1 MHALLISFV
10 TFFFTFSASRIGP
23 LIHAK
28 LPSSDTAKEIAGR
41 RSARHGP
48 RRDDDGAVVGL
59 VTAAAKGSFDTQD
72 AAIKTSAANILTLD
86 RHLAHFG
93 AEAQPIRDLLAA
105 SARVPDCDDVAF
117 GPNVASEPRRSPER
131 LRGRRSSE
139 PDSRAACR
147 NRGDSVGT

>member
-28 LPSSDTAKEIAGR
+28 LPSSDTAKE
-41 RSARHGP
+41 SQ
-48 RRDDDGAVVGL
+48 DVVRLGMGLVATMTALLLGL
-59 VTAAAKGSFDTQD
+59 VTAAATRSVDTQD

-93 AEAQPIRDLLAA
+93 AEAQPIRDLL
-105 SARVPDCDDVAF
+105 
-117 GPNVASEPRRSPER
+117 RRALEYRIAMMWPS
-131 LRGRRSSE
+131 GQT
-139 PDSRAACR
+139 SRASLDVPQNVSAAEEVQ
-147 NRGDSVGT
+147 NRILELHAETDARAWHK